1 MNSSAAN
8 LLTLRRARL
17 ARSRF
22 YAILDLSYLG
32 SQDPV
37 QVVKEMTAGGVDV
50 IQLRGKKATE
60 KELVAI
66 SEKILA
72 PIADAGVLFIL
83 NDHPTLAAEIG
94 TDGVHIGQ
102 DDGGIPWAWSQLAS
116 DQLLGV
122 STHSVQQATETAAE
136 EPDYIGVGPIFATP
150 TKPDYVPVGLELIGQ
165 VKAAVKLPQFCIGGV
180 NLDTLPQVLAAGAE
194 RVVMVSAILQSGN
207 ILDYCQRVRAL
218 LDGVASK
225 P

>member
-1 MNSSAAN
+1 MAPAPTN
-8 LLTLRRARL
+8 LLTQRRARL
-17 ARSRF
+17 ARARF
-22 YAILDLSYLG
+22 YAILDLAYLG
-32 SQDPV
+32 AQDPV
-37 QVVKEMTAGGVDV
+37 QVVQDMTAGGVDI
-50 IQLRGKKATE
+50 IQLRGKKASE
-60 KELVAI
+60 KELVAMA
-66 SEKILA
+66 EKILA
-72 PIADAGVLFIL
+72 PIADGGALFIL

-122 STHSVQQATETAAE
+122 STHSVVQAVETARE

-165 VKAAVKLPQFCIGGV
+165 VKAAVTLPQYCIGGV

-194 RVVMVSAILQSGN
+194 RVVMVSAILQSGD
-207 ILDYCQRVRAL
+207 ILNYCRRVRAL
-218 LDGVASK
+218 LDAPRG
-225 P
+225 